1 VTAMRTPLVHQFYSL
16 FKTPIGWCG
25 IAWSDAGVT
34 RLHLPELN
42 REATERRLKDLTG
55 AEKARE
61 RPPIVDQVARAIQRH
76 LAGAAGATR
85 DLNNIAL
92 DLGGASAFERR
103 VYDAARTIPWGQT
116 LSYAELAHRAGS
128 PGAARA
134 VGQALSRNPV
144 GIIIP
149 CHRVLSAKNRI
160 GGFSAFG
167 GADSKRTLLE
177 LEGVAVRS
185 QRRVDLPDLSS
196 IDIRRVVR
204 HLSGNDSILARTITR
219 VGDLALARKNRITP
233 FSQLAQAIVHQQ
245 LGPRAALTIERRV
258 KALLGGF
265 WNPAALLNS
274 EVNDLRACG
283 LSRAKLAALRELAQR
298 VLDGRLPAAR
308 TLRRMTDEEVIE
320 CLTQI
325 QGIGLW
331 TAQMFLIFWLLR
343 PDVLPAADG
352 GLQKAIKFAYELKGF
367 PTVKQVE
374 AMGEPWRPYRTV
386 AVWYLWRI
394 ADDPAPEQIRHARR

>member
-1 VTAMRTPLVHQFYSL
+1 ML
-16 FKTPIGWCG
+16 
-25 IAWSDAGVT
+25 
-34 RLHLPELN
+34 LP
-42 REATERRLKDLTG
+42 
-55 AEKARE
+55 
-61 RPPIVDQVARAIQRH
+61 
-76 LAGAAGATR
+76 
-85 DLNNIAL
+85 
-92 DLGGASAFERR
+92 
-103 VYDAARTIPWGQT
+103 
-116 LSYAELAHRAGS
+116 
-128 PGAARA
+128 
-134 VGQALSRNPV
+134 
-144 GIIIP
+144 
-149 CHRVLSAKNRI
+149 
-160 GGFSAFG
+160 
-167 GADSKRTLLE
+167 
-177 LEGVAVRS
+177 
-185 QRRVDLPDLSS
+185 
-196 IDIRRVVR
+196 
-204 HLSGNDSILARTITR
+204 
-219 VGDLALARKNRITP
+219 GD
-233 FSQLAQAIVHQQ
+233 AIVHQQ

-352 GLQKAIKFAYELKGF
+352 SLQKGIKFAYELQGF
-367 PTVKQVE
+367 PSVKQVE

-394 ADDPAPEQIRHARR
+394 ADDLAPEQIRHARR